1 MIRIL
6 GSLLLIGGATVI
18 GVCASSELST
28 RARVLASFL
37 PVLDIMRSEIGN
49 CLTPVSEL
57 MEKLSQEAY
66 APLDKLFSECA
77 KEKRE
82 RPDVPFSLIWAKSLS
97 RAENLKLKSNEKEVL
112 RELGSILGRYSA
124 EEQVSAISHIMRRV
138 GTLAESAAED
148 KKRLGKLYAKLG
160 VICGVALVIVLI

>member
-18 GVCASSELST
+18 GVCASNELSV
-28 RARVLASFL
+28 RARVLGNFL
-37 PVLDIMRSEIGN
+37 LMLDIMRSEIGA

-57 MEKLSQEAY
+57 MEKLALEASS
-66 APLDKLFSECA
+66 PLDKFFSSCA

-82 RPDVPFSLIWAKSLS
+82 RADVPFSLIWAKNLS
-97 RAENLKLKSNEKEVL
+97 RAESLKLKSNEKEVL
-112 RELGSILGRYSA
+112 RELGSVLGRYSA
-124 EEQVSAISHIMRRV
+124 EEQVNAISHIMRRV
-138 GTLAESAAED
+138 STLADSAESD

-160 VICGVALVIVLI
+160 VICGVAIVIVLI

>member
-6 GSLLLIGGATVI
+6 GALFLVGGATVI
-18 GVCASSELST
+18 GVCASSELAT
-28 RARVLASFL
+28 RARVLGGFL
-37 PVLDIMRSEIGN
+37 PALDIMRSEIGN

-57 MEKLSQEAY
+57 MEKLSVEISS
-66 APLDKLFSECA
+66 PLDTLFSLCA

-82 RPDVPFSLIWAKSLS
+82 RPDVPFSLIWAKNLS
-97 RAENLKLKSNEKEVL
+97 RAENLKLRPNEKEVL

-138 GTLAESAAED
+138 STLAESAEGD
-148 KKRLGKLYAKLG
+148 RKRLGKLYAKLG
-160 VICGVALVIVLI
+160 VICGIAVVIVLI

>member
-18 GVCASSELST
+18 GVCASNELST
-28 RARVLASFL
+28 RARVLESFL
-37 PVLDIMRSEIGN
+37 PALDIMRSEIGN

-57 MEKLSQEAY
+57 MVKLSREAPH
-66 APLDKLFSECA
+66 PLDKLFLLCE

-82 RPDVPFSLIWAKSLS
+82 RPDVPFSLIWTKSITQ
-97 RAENLKLKSNEKEVL
+97 AENLKLKSNEKDVL
-112 RELGSILGRYSA
+112 RELGSVLGRYSA

-138 GTLAESAAED
+138 STLAESAAED